1 MRHAKPFPSL
11 ILLVLVLLTACGGE
25 PPGGTPQL
33 PGDEAAVE
41 DPVQRPQEGTQRD
54 WEIFESTL
62 SWAWAEGLDTL
73 PMGEVMARLGLSF
86 VGTPYAA
93 GTLELEGPED
103 VVVNFERFD
112 CVTLV
117 ENVLA
122 LARFLKT
129 QEPEVLSSGSGA
141 RAAYRRTLQ
150 EIRYRGAKVEGY
162 PSRLHYFSDWIR
174 DNEQKGL
181 VRDMTG
187 ELGGV
192 EVFKGIDFMS
202 THPQAYRQLAD
213 WADLEAIRGR
223 EIELSALPLRMI
235 EEDNIPLIQGGIENG
250 DIIAA
255 TSTVQGLDVAHT
267 GLAYWMGPDL
277 HLLHAPLVGDS
288 VEVSSLPLAERI
300 LRIEGQDGIMVVRA
314 LDPSRN
320 AAGANNR

>member
-1 MRHAKPFPSL
+1 
-11 ILLVLVLLTACGGE
+11 
-25 PPGGTPQL
+25 
-33 PGDEAAVE
+33 
-41 DPVQRPQEGTQRD
+41 
-54 WEIFESTL
+54 
-62 SWAWAEGLDTL
+62 
-73 PMGEVMARLGLSF
+73 MGEAMVRVGLSF

-117 ENVLA
+117 ENILA

-129 QEPEVLSSGSGA
+129 LEPEVLSSGSGA
-141 RAAYRRTLQ
+141 RAVYRRALQ
-150 EIRYRGAKVEGY
+150 EIRYRGATVEGY

-181 VRDMTG
+181 VRDITG
-187 ELGGV
+187 GLGGV

-202 THPQAYRQLAD
+202 THPGAYRQLAD
-213 WADLEAIRGR
+213 WANLQAIRER
-223 EIELSALPLRMI
+223 EVELSARPLHMI
-235 EEDNIPLIQGGIENG
+235 DEDNIALVQGRIENG

-255 TSTVQGLDVAHT
+255 TSTAQGLDVAHT

-288 VEVSSLPLAERI
+288 VEVSLLPLAARI

-314 LDPSRN
+314 LDPSGN
-320 AAGANNR
+320 PGGAHNR